1 MQFLPTHEISSHILK
16 FLVLVHCLDSLTQ
29 KWWCDM
35 FSITRLTLANVENHR
50 NRLII
55 YMSLIKLQKLII
67 FKVQTKI
74 YRGFSY
80 TWF

>member
-1 MQFLPTHEISSHILK
+1 
-16 FLVLVHCLDSLTQ
+16 
-29 KWWCDM
+29 M

-67 FKVQTKI
+67 FKVQTNYLHSHRELNK
-74 YRGFSY
+74 YFL
-80 TWF
+80 